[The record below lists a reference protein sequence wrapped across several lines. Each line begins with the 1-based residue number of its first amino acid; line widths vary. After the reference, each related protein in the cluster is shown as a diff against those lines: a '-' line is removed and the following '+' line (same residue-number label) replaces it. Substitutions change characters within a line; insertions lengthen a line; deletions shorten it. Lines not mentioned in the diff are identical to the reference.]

1 MEYTIY
7 KVEDYGSSAKCE
19 REGIEKY
26 NSIDDVI
33 SKISTDNKYNEKLVI
48 GQHYKF
54 FLDIEVE
61 NLKIETVQKS
71 LLDFFNNHLK
81 LKLVVKDIKYTHN
94 DKKYNRKK
102 GGIKEESYHI
112 TIPKYYS
119 ELENFLPIIQ
129 EIKKLYNY
137 DIDESVYRKGSWFR
151 LPNQTGQTSYF
162 KVVPLIVDKKHYHTI
177 QNGKLKDFI
186 LQYVDKTNSI
196 NIKKAFFE
204 YKPKEEPK
212 EKVKKSKK
220 QVDIITTS
228 SEPSDIEDLDI
239 LLNGLTVE
247 FIDVYINWIRLGHLL
262 LDIGS
267 TVEKYIEI
275 SKKGKKYE
283 DGACELKWTGFKK
296 RNQTIKTLWWWVKTC
311 NIQYFN
317 SVIILKN
324 KQEEIQKF
332 DRNISI
338 KVDKKYLTEKDENEK
353 LIIDKE
359 LVQYF
364 DDLLINNRYKSI
376 NIKSPYGSSK
386 TQLIHKVIEQYDPEK
401 VLWLSFRKTLSDDIH
416 KNFKDLKFEDY
427 RNGKLDSKRLIIQL
441 ESLLKLEELEEQ
453 EEDENGDV
461 LNIIHKYDLIMLDEI
476 ESLLN
481 QFNSESTFSGKSRR
495 TFEYLEQLL
504 KKSDNIISLD
514 GDLGHRSFN
523 FLKHFDRCLNIE
535 NLNKRNDKTL
545 YFTEE
550 INEYDDEIFE
560 LLTDNKKI
568 AIASMTSQ
576 KADYYY
582 NWIKEKFPNLKVG
595 IYTGSDNSN
604 RKDLK
609 NVNEEWI
616 KKDVVIYSPTI
627 TAGVSFDVEDHFYK
641 IFGVISCGSCC
652 QRDFLQMLARIRNP
666 IENKITV
673 LNDGIEGNLKCFFNY
688 DEVKQ
693 SLIDTR
699 KLKVIYKDGKSK
711 MDLDLNIYDIN
722 SIFNDVERLN
732 KNEPLFLEYLY
743 KIASDK
749 GYKLEFSEYEQ
760 LTDNEKDNIIKQ
772 KVNISI
778 KIKESFKSQLEYQ
791 LLQLVNE
798 EEPTKQTQLLIK
810 NMTKE
815 IKNSKKVKK
824 CILTRQLNK
833 VYDYHITAQKDDIMN
848 EERKELLKKIDT
860 KKDKIIK
867 AETIGSIELENLLKK
882 QNKQEENNDEHFQI
896 NRSVLSKQI
905 GLILENGKPASEKL
919 IEYYY
924 NCPSSIKN
932 FSCLIDEDN
941 IKEVDDSFTENK
953 RKQVFLIKEFL
964 RDIGIKNIY
973 ETKQYSYKE
982 FTKILEDKN
991 IFKKEN
997 QIVFHT
1003 GKKAFSI
1010 TSAKEKYINTLLKNY
1025 KLTFKI
1031 SYNGQKTEKNKI
1043 YTFSRLHH
1051 IEEIIYYKKE
1061 NKYIKDKDNL
1071 VEKPEVLLFQEFFI
1085 KKEEKVKPEFIVDED
1100 RDYHQIFK
1108 GKSPLEEGV
1117 NFSD

>member
-1 MEYTIY
+1 MEYKFYSFTCYSIT
-7 KVEDYGSSAKCE
+7 D
-19 REGIEKY
+19 EKAEEVKETF
-26 NSIDDVI
+26 NNIDEFPSFKNDR
-33 SKISTDNKYNEKLVI
+33 KYNERLYI
-48 GQHYKF
+48 GQQYKF

-61 NLKIETVQKS
+61 DLKIETIQTS

-81 LKLVVKDIKYTHN
+81 LKLIEKDIKYTTN
-94 DKKYNRKK
+94 DKKFNKC
-102 GGIKEESYHI
+102 GSYHI

-119 ELENFLPIIQ
+119 ELENLKLVAE
-129 EIKKLYNY
+129 EIEKKYKYN
-137 DIDESVYRKGSWFR
+137 IDLSVYSSKRWFR
-151 LPNQTGQTSYF
+151 LPNQTGTTYN
-162 KVVPLIVDKKHYHTI
+162 KKTKITTPKHAHII
-177 QNGKLKDFI
+177 QNGKIKDFI
-186 LQYVDKTNSI
+186 LQIVDKTNSV
-196 NIKKAFFE
+196 NLKKAFFE
-204 YKPKEEPK
+204 YKPKEEVK
-212 EKVKKSKK
+212 EKVKGKVKK
-220 QVDIITTS
+220 QVDIITTT
-228 SEPSDIEDLDI
+228 SEPSNIEDLDI
-239 LLNGLTVE
+239 LLNGLTTE
-247 FIDVYINWIRLGHLL
+247 FIDVYINWIRLGQLL
-262 LDIGS
+262 FNIGS

-283 DGACELKWTGFKK
+283 DGACEMKWVSFKK
-296 RNQTIKTLWWWVKTC
+296 KSSTIKSLWFWVKSC

-317 SVIILKN
+317 TLVIQN
-324 KQEEIQKF
+324 KKKEEIQNF
-332 DRNISI
+332 DKNISI
-338 KVDKKYLTEKDENEK
+338 KIDKKYLTEKDEDDK
-353 LIIDKE
+353 LVIDKD

-364 DDLLINNRYKSI
+364 DDLLINNKYKSI

-386 TQLIHKVIEQYDPEK
+386 TQLIHKVIEQYNPEK

-416 KNFKDLKFEDY
+416 KNFKDLQFEDY
-427 RNGKLDSKRLIIQL
+427 RNGKLDSNRLIIQL
-441 ESLLKLEELEEQ
+441 ESLLKLEELEET
-453 EEDENGDV
+453 EEDENGECY
-461 LNIIHKYDLIMLDEI
+461 NIIHKYDLIMLDEI

-545 YFTEE
+545 YFTTDNNEIEE
-550 INEYDDEIFE
+550 EIFE
-560 LLTDNKKI
+560 LLKSNKKI

-582 NWIKEKFPNLKVG
+582 NLLKDKFPNLNVG

-627 TAGVSFDVEDHFYK
+627 TAGVSFDVENHFYK

-666 IENKITV
+666 IENKITI
-673 LNDGIEGNLKCFFNY
+673 LNDGIKNSSLTCFFTF

-732 KNEPLFLEYLY
+732 KIEPLFLGYLS
-743 KIASDK
+743 KIASEK
-749 GYKLEFSEYEQ
+749 GYKLEFSEIEG
-760 LTDNEKDNIIKQ
+760 L
-772 KVNISI
+772 
-778 KIKESFKSQLEYQ
+778 
-791 LLQLVNE
+791 LVN
-798 EEPTKQTQLLIK
+798 
-810 NMTKE
+810 
-815 IKNSKKVKK
+815 
-824 CILTRQLNK
+824 
-833 VYDYHITAQKDDIMN
+833 DIME
-848 EERKELLKKIDT
+848 EERKKFVANLET
-860 KKDKIIK
+860 KKDKIMNAK
-867 AETIGSIELENLLKK
+867 TIGSIELENLLKK
-882 QNKQEENNDEHFQI
+882 QHKQEENTEEHFQI
-896 NRSVLSKQI
+896 NKSVLSKQI
-905 GLILENGKPASEKL
+905 GLILENGKSQSEEL
-919 IEYYY
+919 IKYYY

-932 FSCLIDEDN
+932 FSSLIDEDN

-964 RDIGIKNIY
+964 RDIGIKSLY
-973 ETKQYSYKE
+973 ETKQFSYKE
-982 FTKILEDKN
+982 FTKILEGKN

-1003 GKKAFSI
+1003 GKKSFTI
-1010 TSAKEKYINTLLKNY
+1010 TSVKEKYINTLLKNY
-1025 KLTFKI
+1025 KLTFEI
-1031 SYNGQKTEKNKI
+1031 SYNGQKIEKNKI

-1061 NKYIKDKDNL
+1061 NKHIKDKDNL
-1071 VEKPEVLLFQEFFI
+1071 VEKPKQLLFKDFFV
-1085 KKEEKVKPEFIVDED
+1085 KKEEVEKP
-1100 RDYHQIFK
+1100 DYSEYLF
-1108 GKSPLEEGV
+1108 GENPLDAGV
-1117 NFSD
+1117 SFSD

>member
-1 MEYTIY
+1 MEYIIY

-26 NSIDDVI
+26 YNIDDVI
-33 SKISTDNKYNEKLVI
+33 SKISTDHKYNEKLFI
-48 GQHYKF
+48 GKQYKF

-61 NLKIETVQKS
+61 NLKIETVQES
-71 LLDFFNNHLK
+71 LLDFFNNRLK
-81 LKLVVKDIKYTHN
+81 LKLLVKDIKYTHN

-119 ELENFLPIIQ
+119 EFENFLPIIQ
-129 EIKKLYNY
+129 EIKKLYKY

-162 KVVPLIVDKKHYHTI
+162 KETPIIVDKKHYHTI
-177 QNGKLKDFI
+177 QNGKIKDFV
-186 LQYVDKTNSI
+186 LQYVDKTNSV
-196 NIKKAFFE
+196 NLKKAFFE
-204 YKPKEEPK
+204 YKPKEDIK
-212 EKVKKSKK
+212 EKVKKTKK
-220 QVDIITTS
+220 QVDIITTT

-239 LLNGLTVE
+239 LLNGLTSE
-247 FIDVYINWIRLGHLL
+247 FIDVYINWIRLGQLL
-262 LDIGS
+262 FNIGS

-283 DGACELKWTGFKK
+283 DGECEIKWSSFKK
-296 RNQTIKTLWWWVKTC
+296 KSSTIKSLWFWVKSC
-311 NIQYFN
+311 NIDYFN
-317 SVIILKN
+317 SLITQN
-324 KQEEIQKF
+324 KIKEEIQKF
-332 DRNISI
+332 DKNISI
-338 KVDKKYLTEKDENEK
+338 KVDKKYLTEKDENDN
-353 LIIDKE
+353 LVIDKD

-364 DDLLINNRYKSI
+364 DDLLINNKYKSI

-416 KNFKDLKFEDY
+416 KNFKDLHFEDY

-441 ESLLKLEELEEQ
+441 ESLLKLEELEET
-453 EEDENGDV
+453 EEDENGECY
-461 LNIIHKYDLIMLDEI
+461 NIIHKYDLIMLDEI

-481 QFNSESTFSGKSRR
+481 QFNSESTFSGKARR

-523 FLKHFDRCLNIE
+523 FLKHFERCLNIE

-560 LLTDNKKI
+560 LLTEKKKI

-582 NWIKEKFPNLKVG
+582 NWVKEKFPNLKVG

-627 TAGVSFDVEDHFYK
+627 TAGVSFDVENHFYK

-673 LNDGIEGNLKCFFNY
+673 LNDGIKGSLKCFFNF

-722 SIFNDVERLN
+722 SIFNDVEKLN
-732 KNEPLFLEYLY
+732 KIEPLFLEYLY

-760 LTDNEKDNIIKQ
+760 LTDNEKDIIIKH
-772 KVNISI
+772 KVDISI
-778 KIKESFKSQLEYQ
+778 RIKESFKSQLEYQ

-798 EEPTKQTQLLIK
+798 EEPTKETQKRIK
-810 NMTKE
+810 EN
-815 IKNSKKVKK
+815 KKVKK
-824 CILTRQLNK
+824 NILSRQLSQI
-833 VYDYHITAQKDDIMN
+833 YDYHIKPQKDDVMN
-848 EERKELLKKIDT
+848 QERKELLKKIDS

-867 AETIGSIELENLLKK
+867 AETIGSMELENLLRK
-882 QNKQEENNDEHFQI
+882 QNKQEENNDEHFKI

-905 GLILENGKPASEKL
+905 GLILENGKPESEEL
-919 IEYYY
+919 IKYYY

-932 FSCLIDEDN
+932 FSSLIDEDN

-964 RDIGIKNIY
+964 RDIGIKSLY
-973 ETKQYSYKE
+973 ETKEYSYNE
-982 FTKILEDKN
+982 FTKILQDKN

-1003 GKKAFSI
+1003 GKKAFTM
-1010 TSAKEKYINTLLKNY
+1010 TSVKEKYINTLLKNY

-1061 NKYIKDKDNL
+1061 NKHIKDKDNL
-1071 VEKPEVLLFQEFFI
+1071 VEKPEVLLFQDYFV
-1085 KKEEKVKPEFIVDED
+1085 KKEERVQPDFSEYLF
-1100 RDYHQIFK
+1100 
-1108 GKSPLEEGV
+1108 GNNPLDEGV